1 VHSFNKILI
10 GIAFSPNIVANIHEA
25 IRLANMFN
33 AELVCVHVGDKT
45 SEKISKLEKIFKQ
58 APRLDSKRTLLFQE
72 GNPVKVILETCE
84 TQKIDLLILGA
95 LQKENIFTYYVG
107 SIARILTRKAPCS
120 VLLLIK
126 HSIERSPC
134 KHIVVNGLKD
144 PKTEETIQTS
154 FYVAQSLDCQKI
166 TIVEEVTQQEIHA
179 KASDDI
185 SLRKMKIEKERIANR
200 EEIRVK
206 DILTHISKKNKEN
219 IAIKTQSIFGTRG
232 YSIGHYARVV
242 RADLLIMNAPNKATI
257 WDRLFPHDME
267 YILSELPTDVLIVK

>member
-1 VHSFNKILI
+1 VHSFDKILI

-25 IRLANMFN
+25 VRLANMFN

-45 SEKISKLEKIFKQ
+45 TEKETRLEEIFNQ
-58 APRLDSKRTLLFQE
+58 TPQLNSKRTLLFQK
-72 GNPVKVILETCE
+72 GTPVDVILETCKI
-84 TQKIDLLILGA
+84 QKIDLLILGA
-95 LQKENIFTYYVG
+95 LQKENIFKYYVG

-126 HSIERSPC
+126 HSVERSPC

-154 FYVAQSLDCQKI
+154 FYVAQGLGCQKI

-179 KASDDI
+179 KANDDL
-185 SLRKMKIEKERIANR
+185 SLRRMKIEKERIANR

-206 DILTHISKKNKEN
+206 DILTHIPEKNKKD

-232 YSIGHYARVV
+232 YSIGHYALVV

>member
-1 VHSFNKILI
+1 MHSFDKILI

-25 IRLANMFN
+25 VRLANMFN
-33 AELVCVHVGDKT
+33 SELVCVHVGEKT
-45 SEKISKLEKIFKQ
+45 QEKESQLDEIFGKAPSLNSKK
-58 APRLDSKRTLLFQE
+58 TLLFQT
-72 GNPVKVILETCE
+72 GNPVDVILETCRN
-84 TQKIDLLILGA
+84 QNIDLLILGA
-95 LQKENIFTYYVG
+95 LQKENIYKYYVG

-126 HSIERSPC
+126 HSIERVPC
-134 KHIVVNGLKD
+134 KHIVVNGLQD

-154 FYVAQSLDCQKI
+154 FYVSQGLDCQKI
-166 TIVEEVTQQEIHA
+166 TIVEEITQQEIHA

-185 SLRKMKIEKERIANR
+185 SLRKMKIEKERITNR
-200 EEIRVK
+200 EEMRVK
-206 DILTHISKKNKEN
+206 DILTHIPEENKNN
-219 IAIKTQSIFGTRG
+219 ISIKTQSIFGKRG

-242 RADLLIMNAPNKATI
+242 RADLLIMNAPNKTRL

>member
-1 VHSFNKILI
+1 MHSFDKILI

-25 IRLANMFN
+25 VRLANMFN
-33 AELVCVHVGDKT
+33 AELVCVHVGEKT
-45 SEKISKLEKIFKQ
+45 REKETQLQEIFEQ
-58 APRLDSKRTLLFQE
+58 APALLNKKTFLYQS
-72 GNPVKVILETCE
+72 GNPVEVILETCA
-84 TQKIDLLILGA
+84 TQNIDLLILGA
-95 LQKENIFTYYVG
+95 LQKENIYKYYVG

-126 HSIERSPC
+126 HSIERAPC

-144 PKTEETIQTS
+144 PKTEETIHTS
-154 FYVAQSLDCQKI
+154 FYVSKGLGCQKV

-179 KASDDI
+179 KANDDV

-206 DILTHISKKNKEN
+206 DILTHISQENKEN
-219 IAIKTQSIFGTRG
+219 IAIKTQSIFGKRG

-242 RADLLIMNAPNKATI
+242 RADLLIMNSPNKATL

>member
-1 VHSFNKILI
+1 MHSFDKILI

-25 IRLANMFN
+25 VRLANMFN

-45 SEKISKLEKIFKQ
+45 SEKESKLEEIFKQ
-58 APRLDSKRTLLFQE
+58 APRLNSKRTLLFQK
-72 GNPVKVILETCE
+72 GSPVEVILETCE
-84 TQKIDLLILGA
+84 IQKIDLLILGA
-95 LQKENIFTYYVG
+95 LQKENIYNYYVG

-154 FYVAQSLDCQKI
+154 FYVAQGLACQKI
-166 TIVEEVTQQEIHA
+166 TIVEEVTQQEINA
-179 KASDDI
+179 KATDDI
-185 SLRKMKIEKERIANR
+185 SLRKMKIEKERISNR
-200 EEIRVK
+200 EEMRVK
-206 DILTHISKKNKEN
+206 DILTHISEKNKEN
-219 IAIKTQSIFGTRG
+219 ITIKTQSIFGKRG

-242 RADLLIMNAPNKATI
+242 RADLLIMNAPNKATV